1 MASIYLDH
9 NATTTLHRDVVEALL
24 TYLTTH
30 FGNPSS
36 GHEVGLRAR
45 AAVEAAR
52 EQVASLLGCSSE
64 EVVFTSGGTES
75 NNLALRGLTATH
87 AGAMHVLTS
96 AVEHPAIEMPC
107 RQLERQNVRV
117 TRVAVDSFGRV
128 DPGAVVQALER
139 DTVLVTVML
148 ANNETGTLMG
158 VREIAHE
165 ARARGVIVHTDAAQ
179 AVGKVPT
186 RVADLGV
193 DMLSIAGHKLYAPK
207 GVGALYLRKGIKIS
221 PLLFGAGH
229 ERGMRPGTENVASIV
244 GLGAACA
251 LAERDGARQADRQRG
266 LRDKLWE
273 LLKEKIPGLS
283 LNGHPSERLPNTLNV
298 SFPGVKGSEV
308 LARAQ
313 DVAASTGSACHAGSE
328 TPSTILKAMGI
339 SDAVALGAVRLS
351 LGRETSED
359 DIVRAAASLV
369 HAYDAAA
376 KA

>member
-9 NATTTLHRDVVEALL
+9 NATTPLHPDVVEAMLP
-24 TYLTTH
+24 YLTTH

-207 GVGALYLRKGIKIS
+207 GVGA
-221 PLLFGAGH
+221 
-229 ERGMRPGTENVASIV
+229 
-244 GLGAACA
+244 
-251 LAERDGARQADRQRG
+251 
-266 LRDKLWE
+266 
-273 LLKEKIPGLS
+273 
-283 LNGHPSERLPNTLNV
+283 
-298 SFPGVKGSEV
+298 
-308 LARAQ
+308 
-313 DVAASTGSACHAGSE
+313 
-328 TPSTILKAMGI
+328 
-339 SDAVALGAVRLS
+339 
-351 LGRETSED
+351 
-359 DIVRAAASLV
+359 
-369 HAYDAAA
+369 
-376 KA
+376 